1 MNHAPKDQRFSYA
14 IAKYWKYFLPCWLFA
29 PFVVVCGIAFN
40 GAIKDWNPLLLN
52 ALLLGPFFGVNLWAY
67 RAKKFV
73 PHSLFI
79 LLTTFVPFAIGVIFV
94 ICLYVGDLWLKSM
107 NTGGDENIR
116 TGEGHSGSGKN
127 GAT

>member
-1 MNHAPKDQRFSYA
+1 MDKRQPFTFQRRS
-14 IAKYWKYFLPCWLFA
+14 LFA
-29 PFVVVCGIAFN
+29 FHESCAKRPALLLCYSKVLEILFALLAICPVRGRLRDRVQ

-107 NTGGDENIR
+107 NTGGR
-116 TGEGHSGSGKN
+116 
-127 GAT
+127 

>member
-1 MNHAPKDQRFSYA
+1 LE
-14 IAKYWKYFLPCWLFA
+14 ILFA
-29 PFVVVCGIAFN
+29 LLAICPVRGRLRDRVQ

-107 NTGGDENIR
+107 NTGGR
-116 TGEGHSGSGKN
+116 
-127 GAT
+127 